1 MQACEISAPVAKERI
16 HLDTLI
22 ESLSRMQENKE
33 N

>member
-16 HLDTLI
+16 QLDTLI